1 MYMKYIRKQ
10 GSNLLFVLVLVL
22 LLFTPVG
29 TYVKVKLNQAKLWFV
44 NPSTI
49 EIAKREVISNFN
61 WNLVDDEGKQINFQQ
76 MEGEVVLI
84 NFWATW
90 CPPCIAE
97 MPSLQELYAD
107 YGKRIKFLFVANDQ
121 PQKVS
126 SFLKE
131 NGYNLPVYYAK
142 SEVPKELY
150 SRSIPATFLIDD
162 QGNIVMKEIGSSNW
176 NSQNVRKQIDE
187 LIAFSLAE

>member
-1 MYMKYIRKQ
+1 MKYIRIQ
-10 GSNLLFVLVLVL
+10 WSNLLFVLVLVL

-49 EIAKREVISNFN
+49 EIAKRESISNFN
-61 WNLVDDEGKQINFQQ
+61 WNLVDNEGKQINFQQ
-76 MEGEVVLI
+76 MEGEVVLV

>member
-1 MYMKYIRKQ
+1 MKYIRKQ

>member
-1 MYMKYIRKQ
+1 MKYIRKQ

-176 NSQNVRKQIDE
+176 NSQDVRKQIDE